1 MKLENKVFELK
12 DFASEMAKL
21 KTEKHFDFLV
31 TIVGE
36 DFGEEGLGCIY
47 ILENTESHER
57 ISVKMIAG
65 GDRDNAY
72 IPTVSKIWKS
82 ADFLEREVYDFL
94 GIRFLGHPDMRRLY
108 LRSDFQGYPLRK
120 DYDMSAENNKYTL
133 ESDPE
138 PDYTNEWN
146 LDEDGHLVATQHKL
160 FTDDD
165 YVINIGPQHPATH
178 GVLRLQTVLEG
189 ETVRKIYPHCGYIH
203 RGVEKMCEDYTYPQT
218 LALTDRLDYLSAM
231 MNRHALVSVVEEA
244 MGVELSD
251 RSKYIRTI
259 IDERQRIDLH
269 LLIYSCCSQHVSNHS
284 AFVYRRHDREQVHE
298 AIEETYSRWTSAI
311 YVSIGEC

>member
-108 LRSDFQGYPLRK
+108 LRSDI
-120 DYDMSAENNKYTL
+120 S
-133 ESDPE
+133 
-138 PDYTNEWN
+138 
-146 LDEDGHLVATQHKL
+146 
-160 FTDDD
+160 
-165 YVINIGPQHPATH
+165 
-178 GVLRLQTVLEG
+178 
-189 ETVRKIYPHCGYIH
+189 
-203 RGVEKMCEDYTYPQT
+203 
-218 LALTDRLDYLSAM
+218 
-231 MNRHALVSVVEEA
+231 
-244 MGVELSD
+244 
-251 RSKYIRTI
+251 
-259 IDERQRIDLH
+259 
-269 LLIYSCCSQHVSNHS
+269 
-284 AFVYRRHDREQVHE
+284 
-298 AIEETYSRWTSAI
+298 
-311 YVSIGEC
+311 